1 MNENSRNENKKH
13 MMRGDTGGE
22 HRVMPRG
29 KKDEKRYRRTR
40 TKMERTDEHEGEQRL
55 YADELMWG

>member
-1 MNENSRNENKKH
+1 